1 MASLRDE
8 LIALYDR
15 DYALWLE
22 GTIERLRDRD
32 YSQVDWEHL
41 LDELET
47 MGRSDKRAIKN
58 NLVILLVHLLKWQF
72 QPDARSGS
80 WAGSITE
87 HRTRIQGL
95 LEDSPSLNKFLD
107 EALIWAYPRAR
118 RQASDETGIALGSF
132 PDSCPY
138 ELDLVLGDDFL
149 PQASMTNE

>member
-1 MASLRDE
+1 MAVSRDD
-8 LIALYDR
+8 LMALYDR

-22 GTIERLRDRD
+22 ATIERLRDRD
-32 YSQVDWEHL
+32 YGQVDWEHL

-72 QPDARSGS
+72 QPDSRSGS

-95 LEDSPSLNKFLD
+95 LEDSPSLNTFLGD
-107 EALIWAYPRAR
+107 AIAWAYPRAR
-118 RQASDETGIALGSF
+118 RQASDETGLSLGSF
-132 PDSCPY
+132 PEHCPY
-138 ELDLVLGDDFL
+138 ELDLVLSDDFL
-149 PQASMTNE
+149 PMNPS